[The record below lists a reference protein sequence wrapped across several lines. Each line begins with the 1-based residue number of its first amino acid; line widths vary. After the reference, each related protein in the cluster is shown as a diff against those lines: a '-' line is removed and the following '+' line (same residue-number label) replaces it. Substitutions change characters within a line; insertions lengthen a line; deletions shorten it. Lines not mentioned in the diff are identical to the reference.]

1 MAKSI
6 VQILRHKRM
15 AVSGEADGVL
25 SDDTDGWNKKS
36 WKMLRCGF
44 QAALPIVSYFF
55 RFTSL
60 AHQMRGI
67 DPRAGIHAWIMK
79 RFAKSSGDSAEDR
92 RKPAFLSLSLL
103 EGPVS
108 RQTSI
113 TDLKIDGAV
122 TALPARLYRP
132 KGESGGR
139 RPLLIYLHFGGC
151 VLGDLDTCH
160 TACSILAEHS
170 GCLVLS
176 VGYRLAPE
184 HPFPA
189 AVEDVLTAF
198 SWVRS
203 MADRIGADPDRVA
216 IGGDSAGG
224 YLAIAA
230 SLCLRDQRQPM
241 PCMQLLIYPV
251 VDMDRRA
258 MPVTPYDRNYPLSR
272 QDMIWFAEQYTRV
285 PTDADDP
292 RCSVN
297 RATSLANLPPTI
309 MVHAGNDLLLPE
321 GVAFAQRL
329 VREGNRV
336 TTLDYPSL
344 PHAFTAMSGGVP
356 RARGAL
362 IEIAKAISA
371 NMQTTAHEER
381 IER

>member
-1 MAKSI
+1 
-6 VQILRHKRM
+6 M

-25 SDDTDGWNKKS
+25 ADDPDGWNKKS

-44 QAALPIVSYFF
+44 QAALPMVSYFF

-60 AHQMRGI
+60 AREMRGI

-79 RFAKSSGDSAEDR
+79 RFARSSGDTVEDR

-103 EGPVS
+103 EGPAS
-108 RQTSI
+108 RQISVTE
-113 TDLKIDGAV
+113 LAIDGPD

-132 KGESGGR
+132 KGERGGR
-139 RPLLIYLHFGGC
+139 KPLLIYLHFGGC
-151 VLGDLDTCH
+151 VLGDLETCH
-160 TACSILAEHS
+160 TACSLLSEYS
-170 GCLVLS
+170 GWLVLS

-198 SWVRS
+198 RWVRS
-203 MADRIGADPDRVA
+203 TADRIGADPDRVA

-230 SLCLRDQRQPM
+230 SLCLRDQCQPM

-272 QDMIWFAEQYTRV
+272 EDMIWFADQYTSA

-292 RCSVN
+292 RCSVS
-297 RATSLANLPPTI
+297 RATSLANLPPAI
-309 MVHAGNDLLLPE
+309 MVHAGNDLLRPE
-321 GVAFAQRL
+321 GIAFAQRL
-329 VREGNRV
+329 AREGNAV
-336 TTLDYPSL
+336 KTLDYPSL

-356 RARGAL
+356 RAREAL

-371 NMQTTAHEER
+371 NMQTTAHERR